1 MKKYGGVK
9 CCFLQNKKKKEEE
22 MRERESFV
30 KL

>member
-1 MKKYGGVK
+1 MTKYGGVK

-22 MRERESFV
+22 MGKRGSFV

>member
-9 CCFLQNKKKKEEE
+9 CCFLQNKKKKEE
-22 MRERESFV
+22 MGKRESFV